1 MNFLFFLLNFE
12 VIMSEKLNLIILN
25 IKYSKKKI
33 NEYFWNRR

>member
-25 IKYSKKKI
+25 IKYSKKKDK
-33 NEYFWNRR
+33 